1 MDTDLIISAINELH
15 QKADQALESKDVTAY
30 TEMFDDGLSFTPAE
44 GITLNKRDYVLDLKK
59 YFGNIKEIH
68 TSYYRIK
75 FSFEDDIF
83 TEKIARKSVLLKPNL
98 LIFSKKQTIQ
108 TEEIYHWKNINGEWK
123 VIAIEIVLEEI
134 Y

>member
-1 MDTDLIISAINELH
+1 METDLILSAINEIH
-15 QKADQALESKDVTAY
+15 KKADQALESKDVTAY
-30 TEMFDDGLSFTPAE
+30 TEMFVDGLSYTPAE
-44 GITLNKRDYVLDLKK
+44 GPTLSKRDYVLDLKK
-59 YFGNIKEIH
+59 HFGNLKEVH

-75 FSFEDDIF
+75 YSFEDEIF
-83 TEKIARKSVLLKPNL
+83 TEKIARKSVILKPKL

-123 VIAIEIVLEEI
+123 VTAVEITLEEK